1 MRLTVYKTTFAA
13 ILAAAAVA
21 VAAPAGAQG
30 DKSPQ
35 EWIQDRQANLASAGA
50 ATKSV
55 ACALKGE
62 GCPKAF
68 DYLKLQAR
76 AIAHAAKMAPQHF
89 QAGPFPDADI
99 DTTALP
105 KIWEDYDRF
114 TQGFEKMES
123 NARDMIAAAD
133 AKDLKAYAAAFKKTT
148 DVCSDCHDNYRED

>member
-1 MRLTVYKTTFAA
+1 MRMTAIKTT
-13 ILAAAAVA
+13 LAAALAVAAVA

-30 DKSPQ
+30 DKSPN
-35 EWIQDRQANLASAGA
+35 EWIKDRQATMATVGA

-76 AIAHAAKMAPQHF
+76 AIAHGGKLAPAAFRQ
-89 QAGPFPDADI
+89 GPFPDAGV

-105 KIWEDYDRF
+105 KIWDDYDQFRE
-114 TQGFEKMES
+114 GFQTMEK
-123 NARDMIAAAD
+123 NARDMIEAAD

-148 DVCSDCHDNYRED
+148 DACSDCHDTYREE